1 MSAQYL
7 HWSLNGR
14 VVFQINQLDQCRFFR
29 YFVGEVVLR
38 LPVKLDKIIDLL
50 RSLEFLSFM

>member
-1 MSAQYL
+1 MSTQYL

-14 VVFQINQLDQCRFFR
+14 VVFQINQSDQCRFFR

>member
-14 VVFQINQLDQCRFFR
+14 VAFQINQLDQCRFLR